1 MRDAVRRSY
10 TPHPLSWPRHDIVIE
25 PLDDAG
31 MVDWNHDKL
40 RAALP
45 DFRKLAIEDF
55 LSTYEAG
62 ARSSASKRSTVA

>member
-1 MRDAVRRSY
+1 
-10 TPHPLSWPRHDIVIE
+10 
-25 PLDDAG
+25 

-45 DFRKLAIEDF
+45 DFRNLAIEDF

-62 ARSSASKRSTVA
+62 ARSSASQRSTVA